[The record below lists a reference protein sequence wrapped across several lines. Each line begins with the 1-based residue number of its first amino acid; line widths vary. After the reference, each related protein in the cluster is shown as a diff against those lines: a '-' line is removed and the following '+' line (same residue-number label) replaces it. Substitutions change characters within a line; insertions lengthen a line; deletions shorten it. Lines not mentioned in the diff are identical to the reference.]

1 MLEGWREKTTS
12 QPSTHGREGTKE
24 GRGRKGTEGK
34 EGDLTLY
41 SVYLLS
47 ACNISKQGLTC
58 TIQTV
63 ITRAILL
70 MCTKIIKEDT

>member
-1 MLEGWREKTTS
+1 MEGNTTS
-12 QPSTHGREGTKE
+12 RPPRMEGREGTEGKE
-24 GRGRKGTEGK
+24 GT

-58 TIQTV
+58 TIQTD
-63 ITRAILL
+63 IARAILL